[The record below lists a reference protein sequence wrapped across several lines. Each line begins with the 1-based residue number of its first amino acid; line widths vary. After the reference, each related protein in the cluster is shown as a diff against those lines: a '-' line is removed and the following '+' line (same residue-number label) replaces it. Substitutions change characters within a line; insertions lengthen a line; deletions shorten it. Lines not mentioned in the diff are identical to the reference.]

1 MIYVIFARV
10 YTLCSCKSESFMSYM
25 YALFRVK
32 DKDCIVTK
40 KGDLSNVCYLYY
52 RKLRNSPY

>member
-10 YTLCSCKSESFMSYM
+10 YTLCSCKSEVFMSYM

-40 KGDLSNVCYLYY
+40 KVIYQTCVISITE
-52 RKLRNSPY
+52 S